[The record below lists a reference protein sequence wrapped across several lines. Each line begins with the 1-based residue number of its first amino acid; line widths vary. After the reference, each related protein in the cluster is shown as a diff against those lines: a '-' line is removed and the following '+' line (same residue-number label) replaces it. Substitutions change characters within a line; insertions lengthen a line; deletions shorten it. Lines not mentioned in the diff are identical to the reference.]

1 MFDVA
6 HLILLF
12 ISGQLLFVGM
22 VLPSSRF
29 VATINK
35 QVVAT
40 LSVCLIGLSLV
51 LLWVALG

>member
-51 LLWVALG
+51 LLG